1 MTPAVSDRCEY
12 RCLVDEFANILSHD
26 EVEMKIT
33 TQERSYTKTTVTSEA
48 ISSLLGIYLVTSG
61 CPVMDKLRPLVRFH
75 LPAARGD
82 GGRAGS
88 PEKFDCRDEQSQAE
102 VRIGQMRS
110 VPMAARR
117 PS

>member
-1 MTPAVSDRCEY
+1 
-12 RCLVDEFANILSHD
+12 
-26 EVEMKIT
+26 
-33 TQERSYTKTTVTSEA
+33 
-48 ISSLLGIYLVTSG
+48 
-61 CPVMDKLRPLVRFH
+61 VMDKLRPLVRFH

-82 GGRAGS
+82 DGRAGS